1 MKTRKGKTTICLTT
15 GQTFKSA
22 RETATMLN
30 LSYASVTAC
39 LEGRQIQHKGYR
51 FCYIEE
57 SSNATKTAERL
68 RKMEQESL
76 HQQFAVAEKH
86 VKATYKAYEKAL
98 KQRDEIMAKMSH

>member
-15 GQTFKSA
+15 GQEFKSA
-22 RETATMLN
+22 REAAN
-30 LSYASVTAC
+30 HFGFKYASVTAC

-76 HQQFAVAEKH
+76 HQQFAVADKH

-98 KQRDEIMAKMSH
+98 KQRDEIMAKLCH

>member
-22 RETATMLN
+22 REASTMMN
-30 LSYASVTAC
+30 LKYASVTAC
-39 LEGRQIQHKGYR
+39 LEGRQIQHQGYR

-57 SSNATKTAERL
+57 APDRNKAAEKL

-76 HQQFAVAEKH
+76 HQQWMIADKH
-86 VKATYKAYEKAL
+86 VKAMHKAYQKAL
-98 KQRDEIMAKMSH
+98 KQRDEIMAKICQ